1 MKERSADL
9 LQRLLQ
15 HLLGISIA
23 LTPLVACLTAGSL
36 RASLWLD
43 EVTYWYYEADPA
55 LRELEAGRPGDT
67 IARYFL
73 NYFYTDIQRVVHA
86 LIEPFGLTIQSD
98 PELYLRFLSLL
109 SFVAA
114 VALVYLVT
122 FRESQ
127 SWWWSTTA
135 ALLVSASPLMLFY
148 AFEARLSAFA
158 TLAVIAYLIVVAA
171 ALKHPDR
178 KRYWIAGA
186 LLSIF
191 LTHLHLWIVCLLAA
205 LGIAALI
212 RSALTRQWRELALIT
227 TVTLPGALTL
237 VAEVAYVML
246 TTPAGGHKFPLYLP
260 QPFLWLQA
268 KTTFGAFSPAGNPF
282 PMPLAL
288 APFLP
293 ALVLGIAI
301 GVLIYQSRRSSDVIF
316 PIAALIGLEISIVLG
331 AVAGYLVVPRY
342 QVPLFAA
349 LFFSLRLASTR
360 NARLIV
366 TLLVALHVLMIPKA
380 VSDIQS
386 KGNSRDIASVIAAAT
401 PRERTAIV
409 VQHGLRYGYPDP
421 LHSFAL
427 HFYLDEMHPEVR
439 PLRLYEIP
447 SMKDVTDERGLRNYF
462 GGGDEL
468 LSRYY
473 ASPARYWDRWLQLAP
488 YDRIWFVA
496 PVPVFG
502 VEHEQATAFR
512 EAMKARGFVLVPQ
525 HAYRFEG
532 HPQTYVG
539 LFVRVK

>member
-1 MKERSADL
+1 MKERL
-9 LQRLLQ
+9 LRFLQ
-15 HLLGISIA
+15 HILGISIS
-23 LTPLVACLTAGSL
+23 LTPLLACFAAGSL

-73 NYFYTDIQRVVHA
+73 NYFYTDIQRLVHA
-86 LIEPFGLTIQSD
+86 LVEPFGLTIQRD
-98 PELYLRFLSLL
+98 PELYLRFFSLL
-109 SFVAA
+109 SFVIAA
-114 VALVYLVT
+114 AIVYLVT

-127 SWWWSTTA
+127 SWWWSVTA
-135 ALLVSASPLMLFY
+135 ALVTSASPLMLFY

-158 TLAVIAYLIVVAA
+158 TLAVIVYLIVVSA
-171 ALKHPDR
+171 ALKHPER
-178 KRYWIAGA
+178 KRYWVAGA

-205 LGIAALI
+205 LGIAALV
-212 RSALTRQWRELALIT
+212 RSTLTRQWRELALIT

-237 VAEVAYVML
+237 VAEVVYVML

-260 QPFLWLQA
+260 QPFLSLQSKA
-268 KTTFGAFSPAGNPF
+268 TFGMFSPAGTPF

-288 APFLP
+288 VPFLP
-293 ALVLGIAI
+293 ALVIGIAI
-301 GVLIYQSRRSSDVIF
+301 GVLIYQLRRSSDVIF
-316 PIAALIGLEISIVLG
+316 PIAALIGLELSIVLG

-349 LFFSLRLASTR
+349 IFFSLRLATTR

-366 TLLVALHVLMIPKA
+366 ILLVALQVLMIPKSVA
-380 VSDIQS
+380 DIES
-386 KGNSRDIASVIAAAT
+386 KGNSREIASVIATT

-439 PLRLYEIP
+439 PLRLYELP

-462 GGGDEL
+462 GGGDDL

-473 ASPARYWDRWLQLAP
+473 ASPTRYWDRWLQLAP
-488 YDRIWFVA
+488 YDRIWFVS

-502 VEHEQATAFR
+502 TEHEQATAFR
-512 EAMKARGFVLVPQ
+512 AAMKARGFVLVPQ